1 MVSDFPYK
9 TGLASVALDME
20 GYYVWDSAVIK
31 AKGKYHMFCSRWK
44 QELGFGCNWVFNSEI
59 VHCVSDSP
67 SGPYVFKNVV
77 LPRRG
82 REFFDGMNTHNTCI
96 KHFNEKFYL
105 YYMGTTYGGAIPG
118 GEPVSEGRYLE
129 TWNRKRIGV
138 AVADDIDGEFT
149 RSGSPLLEPRDC
161 SHWDC
166 TITTNPSVVIKPDGR
181 TYLIYKSRSSCHSP
195 LQLGVAAADRPD
207 GKFERIC
214 EDPILNFADP
224 DMHIEDPFVW
234 FDSERN
240 KFCLIAKDDLKNGSA
255 GITGEWGAGFY
266 AESDDCI
273 HFEIAPNPKVY
284 SRSIRWTSDEE
295 CTLGNLERPSLLT
308 DESGR
313 PTHIFCAAGKGRPY
327 DFSERTMVVSMEL
340 IQK

>member
-1 MVSDFPYK
+1 MDFPYK
-9 TGLASVALDME
+9 TGFASVALDME

-31 AKGKYHMFCSRWK
+31 ANGKYHMFCSRWK

-59 VHCVSDSP
+59 VHCVSEKP
-67 SGPYVFKNVV
+67 EGPYIFSNVV

-82 REFFDGMNTHNTCI
+82 RQYFDGMNTHNTCI
-96 KHFNEKFYL
+96 KYFGGKYYL
-105 YYMGTTYGGAIPG
+105 YYMGTTYGGEIPDQNSVIG
-118 GEPVSEGRYLE
+118 DRYLE
-129 TWNRKRIGV
+129 TWNRKRIGL
-138 AVADDIDGEFT
+138 AVAEDIDGEFT
-149 RSGSPLLEPRDC
+149 RFDAPLLEPRDC
-161 SHWDC
+161 SKWDC
-166 TITTNPSVVIKPDGR
+166 TITTNPSVVIKPNGK
-181 TYLIYKSRSSCHSP
+181 TYMIYKSRSSCRSP
-195 LQLGVAAADRPD
+195 LQLGVAAADSPD

-214 EDPILNFADP
+214 NEPILNFADP

-240 KFCLIAKDDLKNGSA
+240 KFCLIAKDDLKNGSK

-273 HFEIAPNPKVY
+273 NFEIAPNPKVY
-284 SRSIRWTSDEE
+284 SRNVRFANGEE

-308 DESGR
+308 DENGK

-327 DFSERTMVVSMEL
+327 DFSERTCVVCMEL
-340 IQK
+340 IKK